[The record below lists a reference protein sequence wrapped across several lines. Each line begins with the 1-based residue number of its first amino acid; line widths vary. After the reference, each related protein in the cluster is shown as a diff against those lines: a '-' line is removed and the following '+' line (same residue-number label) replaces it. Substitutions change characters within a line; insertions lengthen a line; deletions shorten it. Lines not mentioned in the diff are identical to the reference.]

1 MFVLNNYLNFSLSRI
16 KNNILTYVFFFC
28 GHNFLLIYFFNLN
41 FIVYYKTH
49 NKIMIFFVLFRLKI
63 VSPSQILKDK
73 NSVIVKPEFLNK
85 GPAVFIKTKR

>member
-1 MFVLNNYLNFSLSRI
+1 
-16 KNNILTYVFFFC
+16 
-28 GHNFLLIYFFNLN
+28 
-41 FIVYYKTH
+41 
-49 NKIMIFFVLFRLKI
+49 MIFFVLFRLKI